1 MQKISITVLFNLI
14 FIDMKEVL
22 DYQTLEEAKG
32 IIASQLDEQ
41 VENKNIVT
49 IHCSWCTNCSGI
61 VGD

>member
-1 MQKISITVLFNLI
+1 
-14 FIDMKEVL
+14 MKEVV